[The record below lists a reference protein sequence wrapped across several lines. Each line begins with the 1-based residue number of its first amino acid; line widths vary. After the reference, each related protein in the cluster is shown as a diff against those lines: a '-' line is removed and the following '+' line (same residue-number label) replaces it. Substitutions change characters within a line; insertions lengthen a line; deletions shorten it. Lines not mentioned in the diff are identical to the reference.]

1 MGWGNVFQGDVRFCN
16 EGFPSFHWASG
27 DLALKDVSG
36 PGPAIA
42 FVRPDRV
49 RFLDPRMPVDSELSR
64 NTFSGKVEEVLLD
77 GGALRLHV
85 RTPRGHWQIEQ
96 RKRGPIQR
104 FSARVTRCIL
114 PFNPGHR
121 IDLSEEMKG
130 EENLGSSIVE
140 VRA

>member
-1 MGWGNVFQGDVRFCN
+1 
-16 EGFPSFHWASG
+16 
-27 DLALKDVSG
+27 
-36 PGPAIA
+36 
-42 FVRPDRV
+42 
-49 RFLDPRMPVDSELSR
+49 MPVDSELSR

-96 RKRGPIQR
+96 RETGSHSEIFR
-104 FSARVTRCIL
+104 
-114 PFNPGHR
+114 PGEEVHFA
-121 IDLSEEMKG
+121 IPPGAIELIFLEEMKG